1 MTNHTEHAPAPAA
14 RPLSLAHAALW
25 ASAFVLAALTI
36 VQAGAG
42 RGSAAQAQTV
52 SNVGDL
58 TALTSRSTVDE
69 DIFCVLDG
77 RSESLLVYRI
87 DNQNK
92 IELQQTIK
100 LAEAFAEA
108 RTGGSSGTRP
118 RR

>member
-1 MTNHTEHAPAPAA
+1 MHNDTKPETTA
-14 RPLSLAHAALW
+14 RQIPLSHAALW
-25 ASAFVLAALTI
+25 ASAFVLGALTI

-42 RGSAAQAQTV
+42 RGAAASAQTV

-58 TALTSRSTVDE
+58 TAMTSRSTVDE
-69 DIFCVLDG
+69 DIFCILDG
-77 RSESLLVYRI
+77 RAESLLVYRI

-100 LAEAFAEA
+100 LADAFAEA
-108 RTGGSSGTRP
+108 RAGGGTGTRP